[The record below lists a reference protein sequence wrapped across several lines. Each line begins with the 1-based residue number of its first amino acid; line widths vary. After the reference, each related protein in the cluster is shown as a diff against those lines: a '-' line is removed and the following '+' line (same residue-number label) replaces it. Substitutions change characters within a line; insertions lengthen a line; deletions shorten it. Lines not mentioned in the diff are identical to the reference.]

1 MAPLRSSRLAGQFGL
16 SFAAKPLSAQKS
28 CERRWSRTAIG
39 QGFLLPDFRP
49 SVPKVPSSATRSTW
63 WTQSSQIGQVLYHGR
78 DGHATKPSWHGR
90 LAREWLGGTRDLIP
104 PRGTADSRR

>member
-90 LAREWLGGTRDLIP
+90 LARD
-104 PRGTADSRR
+104 